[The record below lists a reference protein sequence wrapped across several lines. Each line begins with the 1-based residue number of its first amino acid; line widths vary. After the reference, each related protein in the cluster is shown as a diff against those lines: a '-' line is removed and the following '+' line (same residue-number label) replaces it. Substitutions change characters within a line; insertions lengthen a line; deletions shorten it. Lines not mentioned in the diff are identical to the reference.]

1 MSQESS
7 VFIFYFRIAAKYKIL
22 TTMSSMRFEEIIV
35 YVINETLFCL
45 AEIFVLQTNLAWK

>member
-1 MSQESS
+1 MRRIHI
-7 VFIFYFRIAAKYKIL
+7 FILELNAAAKIQKIL

-45 AEIFVLQTNLAWK
+45 AEIFVLQTNAWK